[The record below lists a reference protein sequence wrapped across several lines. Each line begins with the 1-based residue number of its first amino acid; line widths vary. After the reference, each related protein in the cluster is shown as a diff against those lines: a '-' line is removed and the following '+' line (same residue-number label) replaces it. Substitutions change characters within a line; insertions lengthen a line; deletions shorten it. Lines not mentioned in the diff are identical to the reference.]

1 MISIDFSTIELKLRN
16 ADGKTSVFDAIRKKW
31 VALTPEE
38 HVRQYMIGHL
48 VSLQYPAALMA
59 VEKAIKVG
67 DMTKRFDIVIYSR
80 DHKPWMLVECKAPE
94 VDITEHT
101 LHQLLNYQRTIQ
113 CPYWMLTNGRSTFC
127 ANATDVNAIRWID
140 SIPQYL

>member
-1 MISIDFSTIELKLRN
+1 MITTDFSKIQLKLRQQN
-16 ADGKTSVFDAIRKKW
+16 SGTGIYDPIRKKW
-31 VALTPEE
+31 LVLTPEE
-38 HVRQYMIGHL
+38 HVRQYMIGYL

-94 VDITEHT
+94 VDITEQT

-127 ANATDVNAIRWID
+127 ANATDVNSIRWMD